1 MKKIQKILF
10 GIFLLVFVLFG
21 AAVWQNRGATSVPY
35 SVLGAKT
42 KAEQS
47 ANSTSENLLHV
58 YFLDVGQG
66 DAEFIRTPD
75 GENILIDGGPDNKV
89 LDSLGKVMPF
99 YDRQIDVM
107 ILTHPH
113 ADHVTGLVEVLR
125 RYDVKS
131 VYYTAV
137 LQTTPDYLTWLKEIN
152 DRKIPLFI
160 VKKPFDLQLGDVTL
174 KFLYPTRDLTN
185 ARVSN
190 LNNSSIV
197 NELIYKN
204 EKFLFTG
211 DLEQEGEKELL
222 AAYQPTPSVES
233 MKSNNNA
240 TAPPLNNILSAEVL
254 KVGHHGSNTASSEE
268 LLKAVEPKIAVI
280 EVGQDNKFGH
290 PHLITLKR
298 LERFNAEIL
307 RTDLMG
313 TIKFDSDGE
322 KVWQEK

>member
-1 MKKIQKILF
+1 MMKKIQKILF

-21 AAVWQNRGATSVPY
+21 VAVWQNRGITGA
-35 SVLGAKT
+35 VLGEKT
-42 KAEQS
+42 TPDQND
-47 ANSTSENLLHV
+47 NSISNNLLHV
-58 YFLDVGQG
+58 DFLDVGQG

-75 GENILIDGGPDNKV
+75 GQNILIDGGPDNKI
-89 LDSLGKVMPF
+89 LDELGKAMPF

-137 LQTTPDYLTWLKEIN
+137 LQTTPDYLTWLKEIKE
-152 DRKIPLFI
+152 RKIPLFI

-185 ARVSN
+185 VRISN

-204 EKFLFTG
+204 VEFLFTG
-211 DLEQEGEKELL
+211 DLEKEGESELL
-222 AAYQPTPSVES
+222 TAYSPKPTVEQS
-233 MKSNNNA
+233 KSNNNA

-254 KVGHHGSNTASSEE
+254 KAGHHGSNTASSENF
-268 LLKAVEPKIAVI
+268 LKAVEPEIAVI
-280 EVGQDNKFGH
+280 EVGQKNKFGH
-290 PHLITLKR
+290 PHIITLKR
-298 LERFNAEIL
+298 LERFKAEII
-307 RTDLMG
+307 RTDLTG
-313 TIKFDSDGE
+313 TIKLESDGE